1 MGQSCVK
8 LKLLRQTLVLLSS
21 DSLLQLE
28 GYILMLF
35 NLKILLDPSKNPKLV
50 LNHMVQNVSEHD
62 GLHFESFEELV
73 KLATFFLGKCREE
86 GRRLGPSACFGPE
99 DHGETAK
106 LYRVYLAK
114 LFQSEKPAFAK
125 MEELRKVIQIL
136 GS

>member
-86 GRRLGPSACFGPE
+86 GRRLGPE